1 MRGIIVKQRYIILK
15 INLNLPEKNLGSNFA
30 VLLGVGPGLAD
41 EAAFVGAQRAGA
53 LVIGGDS
60 GDGGG
65 HSGSGGT
72 GL

>member
-1 MRGIIVKQRYIILK
+1 MYYSI
-15 INLNLPEKNLGSNFA
+15 PEENLGSDIS
-30 VLLGVGPGLAD
+30 VLLCVFPGLAD